1 MEFEPETAKDV
12 PLAKQ
17 ATEYVNFIWNR
28 DNPGFLTMYSWFTDA
43 LLSKNG
49 VVKIWWDATPI
60 QKRESYR
67 GLDDRTFAKL
77 VNDDDIEVSEHTER
91 SEEIQLP
98 EMPSPDG
105 SQMITPPQVK
115 IAVHDVVVTRENPG
129 GRVCVLTV
137 PPEEFLISREA
148 RSICEARFCG
158 HRRRRTLS
166 DLIEDGY
173 PRDIVE
179 RLTGDEAF
187 PMNNMEELARNTV
200 ENEPFSDGTAFNNA
214 TRLVWV
220 TEGYIKIDVDGDGV
234 AELRQ
239 VTVAGSGFE
248 LLKNEAWDAPR
259 PFANLT
265 PIILPH
271 RFHGMA
277 VADQIRDLQLIK
289 SVIMRQYLDNLYL
302 ANNQR
307 EEVLESAIIDPQEV
321 LTSTPGAKIR
331 VKQMG
336 SIAPIAVPNIGKQA
350 LEGLN
355 YIDQVKENRT
365 GVSQRTQG
373 LGANALHETAA
384 GERMLMSAAMGKIE
398 LIARVFAETGVKDAF
413 KLILKLVNM
422 YQDKPRMIR
431 LNDDFVE
438 MDPSTWNA
446 DMDVR
451 ISVGMGTG
459 DKDQQLQHALL
470 LGQMQNAAGQSGLLH
485 ITPENAMAT
494 AEMAINAMGL
504 KGVERF
510 FTMPD
515 PQAQAN
521 APPSPE
527 MVKAQ
532 GHVQAAQSKAQSTAQ
547 VLQFKAQSEA
557 SMQQQKMQADHAHQ
571 QMKIAGDAQ
580 AAQVKA
586 QADMAVQQQKLSY
599 EFLLK
604 RYQIGEELKL
614 KAQELEAEIS
624 MKQQVADQVHVG
636 GEPG

>member
-1 MEFEPETAKDV
+1 MVEFEPETAKDV
-12 PLAKQ
+12 QLAKQ
-17 ATEYVNFIWNR
+17 ATEYVNFIWTR
-28 DNPGFLTMYSWFTDA
+28 DNPGFLNMYSWFTDA

-49 VVKIWWDATPI
+49 IVKIWWDDTPI

-67 GLDDRTFAKL
+67 GLDDQAFAKL
-77 VNDDDIEVSEHTER
+77 VNGDDVEVSEHTER
-91 SEEIQLP
+91 EEEIQLP
-98 EMPSPDG
+98 DMPNPTG
-105 SQMITPPQVK
+105 QGIITPPPIK
-115 IAVHDVVVTRENPG
+115 IKVHDVVVTREMDG
-129 GRVCVLTV
+129 GRVCVVPV
-137 PPEEFLISREA
+137 PPEEFLISHDA
-148 RSICEARFCG
+148 RSICEARFVG

-166 DLIEDGY
+166 DLIEEGY
-173 PRDIVE
+173 PESIVD
-179 RLTGDEAF
+179 RLTGDESG
-187 PMNNMEELARNTV
+187 PSNNAEELSRNTV
-200 ENEPFSDGTAFNNA
+200 ETEPFTITTTFNSA
-214 TRLVWV
+214 MRQVWV
-220 TEGYIKIDVDGDGV
+220 TEGYCKIDVDGDGI
-234 AELRQ
+234 AEWRQ

-248 LLKNEAWDAPR
+248 VLQNDAWDAPL

-271 RFHGMA
+271 RFTGMA
-277 VADQIRDLQLIK
+277 IADQIRDLQLIK
-289 SVIMRQYLDNLYL
+289 STIMRQYLDNLYL

-307 EEVLESAIIDPQEV
+307 EEVVENAIIDPQE
-321 LTSTPGAKIR
+321 LLSSTPGAKIR
-331 VKQMG
+331 VKVMG
-336 SIAPIAVPNIGKQA
+336 SIKPIPVPDIGRQA
-350 LEGLN
+350 LEGLQ

-373 LGANALHETAA
+373 LGANQLHETAA

-431 LNDDFVE
+431 LDDNFVE

-470 LGQMQNAAGQSGLLH
+470 LGQLQQAAGQSGLVH

-494 AEMAINAMGL
+494 AEMVINAMGL

-515 PQAQAN
+515 PQAQA
-521 APPSPE
+521 ATPPSPE

-532 GHVQAAQSKAQSTAQ
+532 GHAQAAQSKAQSTAQ
-547 VLQFKAQSEA
+547 VLQFKAQA
-557 SMQQQKMQADHAHQ
+557 DAQHQQQKVASDT
-571 QMKIAGDAQ
+571 Q
-580 AAQVKA
+580 AAQTKA
-586 QADMAVQQQKLSY
+586 ATDLQIQQQKLTY
-599 EFLLK
+599 DFLLK
-604 RYQIGEELKL
+604 HYQIGEELNL
-614 KAQELEAEIS
+614 KRQEMQAEIGL
-624 MKQQVADQVHVG
+624 KQQLQEQVHLG